1 MISISGSAG
10 FEAAFYGKS
19 SIIFADL
26 GYEILSS
33 VTKINSFSEL
43 SSTIRN
49 SIEKE
54 NNPSD
59 LDKYMKL
66 LDWEGVDFDIAQIQ
80 MNYQKLFF
88 NSGWIADLEIPHEKM
103 KLFLNENKSL
113 FTELIEKLYGK
124 KNSKMTS

>member
-1 MISISGSAG
+1 MK
-10 FEAAFYGKS
+10 YYLMK
-19 SIIFADL
+19 IFS
-26 GYEILSS
+26 Y
-33 VTKINSFSEL
+33 
-43 SSTIRN
+43 
-49 SIEKE
+49 
-54 NNPSD
+54 

-66 LDWEGVDFDIAQIQ
+66 LDREGVDFDIAQIQ

-124 KNSKMTS
+124 INSKMTS